1 MIRSGANGPWRSLAS
16 ALAWGAR
23 GPGFKSRRPDQIN
36 PLESIF
42 TSRPNRTKRSGVP
55 KNVHEIAQL
64 ALSVLD
70 KLRSFAFR
78 SSFVNASRIIPSFAW
93 LYNLNTSA
101 SLCLSI

>member
-1 MIRSGANGPWRSLAS
+1 
-16 ALAWGAR
+16 
-23 GPGFKSRRPDQIN
+23 
-36 PLESIF
+36 
-42 TSRPNRTKRSGVP
+42 VP